1 MKNHLL
7 AFAFIGLAHFSVSQA
22 NQVYFP
28 YFELI
33 SLDKNGELQYSSS
46 RLIKTYI
53 ESNHAMHVILPE
65 HDGQVYLEK
74 EAIAGT
80 MQKANEANIPLVMT
94 GEIHSLNESFII
106 ALAVYDA
113 KTGEKK
119 WSDMI
124 KGVTSA
130 DLDPLLARLGRTF
143 MSTTKARDNIE
154 IGEVSAYEQQ
164 GVELQ
169 QIKANHY
176 FGLMVGGN
184 VLVGDRTLSGFGFA
198 YTFDASTV
206 LFHVNMDFYFAAD
219 RSDESAIETLNQQL
233 ASLNMGVLYPLSRK
247 RMTWF
252 LQGGMDYSGV
262 YADLADGGNQKT
274 SGVGL
279 LVGGGYL
286 LNRNS
291 TVNLRVHTALH
302 LPTYQLDGIYYPS
315 LRFGLTTSIAN

>member
-1 MKNHLL
+1 MKYLL
-7 AFAFIGLAHFSVSQA
+7 LIGVLSLIALHAAAQS

-33 SLDKNGELQYSSS
+33 SLDKSGELQYSTS
-46 RLIKTYI
+46 RLAKTYI
-53 ESNHAMHVILPE
+53 ESNHNMHVVLPD
-65 HDGQVYLEK
+65 HDGMTYAEK
-74 EAIAGT
+74 QSINIS
-80 MQKANEANIPLVMT
+80 MQHAQSANLPLVMT
-94 GEIHSLNESFII
+94 GEIHNLNGSFIV

-119 WSDMI
+119 WSDML
-124 KGVTSA
+124 KGASTEDI
-130 DLDPLLARLGRTF
+130 DLLLARLGRTF
-143 MSTTKARDNIE
+143 MSSTKARNDIE
-154 IGEVSAYEQQ
+154 IDEVTSYEQR

-176 FGLMVGGN
+176 FGVMVGGN
-184 VLVGDRTLSGFGFA
+184 VLVGNRTLSGFGLN

-206 LFHVNMDFYFAAD
+206 LFNVNLDFFFGAEE
-219 RSDESAIETLNQQL
+219 SDEPAVDKQEKQL
-233 ASLNMGVLYPLSRK
+233 SSFNMGVIYPLSRK

-262 YADLADGGNQKT
+262 YMEQVDGYISTG
-274 SGVGL
+274 GVGL

-291 TVNLRVHTALH
+291 TVNLRIHSALH
-302 LPTYQLDGIYYPS
+302 FPTYQVDGNYYPS
-315 LRFGLTTSIAN
+315 FRFGLTTSISK